1 MVLNWVHSI
10 HYFTIFNCRNLF
22 FILAN
27 LPIIEIDQLKS
38 IAYKNFCTIVR
49 LWHRTCD
56 IAMTNLKK
64 ESYISTTDNRQQ
76 KTIQNFIN
84 FEKWR

>member
-1 MVLNWVHSI
+1 MVFNWVHSI

-38 IAYKNFCTIVR
+38 IAYKNFCPDRAIMAQDLR
-49 LWHRTCD
+49 Y
-56 IAMTNLKK
+56 
-64 ESYISTTDNRQQ
+64 SYDKFEEGIIHFNNR
-76 KTIQNFIN
+76 
-84 FEKWR
+84 